1 MTWSVTGSARPWG
14 CRKFLKYPLETFLM
28 LPVLPS
34 SGTFLDRT
42 TSTFLVAFLTAT
54 TWSCPL
60 PARLGI
66 LRGDC
71 GWTKARARGA
81 SAVSSKR
88 NP

>member
-1 MTWSVTGSARPWG
+1 MNISVKDRRSELAVLPELRRLAR
-14 CRKFLKYPLETFLM
+14 KELM